1 MFRRH
6 GQPCQACGTVI
17 VRTRV
22 PGRATNL
29 CRRRQTL

>member
-1 MFRRH
+1 M
-6 GQPCQACGTVI
+6 I